1 MGCRVLILGDKSV
14 VKDHQFSA
22 GAAAN
27 QIMLAAHSLDV
38 ATCCLGMSDKAKG
51 IVLELLQLDPERF
64 DAICFVALGN
74 STQTSAAVDMD
85 GSCKYWLDE
94 NENFLV
100 PKRTVDEIFLQV

>member
-1 MGCRVLILGDKSV
+1 MGLYLGYSCWRVWLCYLVGK
-14 VKDHQFSA
+14 
-22 GAAAN
+22 
-27 QIMLAAHSLDV
+27 
-38 ATCCLGMSDKAKG
+38 TRG
-51 IVLELLQLDPERF
+51 IVLELLKLDPERF

-74 STQTSAAVDMD
+74 STQSSAAVDMD